1 MSTELVNSVQD
12 ALTISND
19 EFVTTVEQ
27 EAERLDPAEW
37 KHREVS
43 RRIEEGTPLTAAVR
57 EMQTTYV
64 ER

>member
-1 MSTELVNSVQD
+1 MNLVQD
-12 ALTISND
+12 ALAVSHDDFVVTI
-19 EFVTTVEQ
+19 EQ
-27 EAERLDPAEW
+27 KAERLDPAEW

-43 RRIEEGTPLTAAVR
+43 QRIEEGTPLTATVR